1 MKINFKKALSV
12 FSPLV
17 FALKYLKREKKITAL
32 VLAVGGFTSALTLL
46 ISIFIGDAVN
56 RVLRS
61 GLSGLQYYVYLI
73 ILVSALAS
81 VSQFIVSY
89 GSQYLSQ
96 RYVYELREDVFRHM
110 VSKKFRFF
118 ENETSGNLLSR
129 CTMDIEATRNFV
141 LNLLSQLIPTILMII
156 IAFYFLLEL
165 NPFYSLF
172 FLVVIPVL
180 IYLGMTFQRK
190 QRVHWK
196 IIRDDYGVM
205 NERLQENITGQRV
218 VRGFL
223 GEEREISRFKDTTD
237 TYFQEYLTVAKLRG
251 VYNNLMPLLIS
262 VAATAVILYGGYSSI
277 IAVASVGS
285 LVAAVNIFNTMIS
298 PVSILGR
305 LIVWSENA
313 RAAID
318 RINEITTG
326 KDEEVFDA
334 AVKKEVRPPVAA
346 SAITFSRG
354 PRLILNGMSF
364 VIGKGEFVAIT
375 GSTGSG
381 KSTLISM
388 LPRFYDP
395 DSGEISFDGIRYD
408 GFSLPEIRGKIGVV
422 PQEISILSG
431 TLRENIGFGNG
442 EYRDEEIVEAA
453 RTAHICDFIDSL
465 PDRFETIVGER
476 GITLSG
482 GQKQR
487 IAIARAVLPRP
498 ELLIFDDATSSVDA
512 ETELGIFRSIRE
524 KLSGTSVII
533 ISLRETGLMFAD
545 RVLKVEDGKLKEVTE
560 VRKELLTI
568 TADSEKKGG
577 GWNAEDL

>member
-32 VLAVGGFTSALTLL
+32 VLAVGGFTSAFTLL

-172 FLVVIPVL
+172 FLVVVPVL

-223 GEEREISRFKDTTD
+223 GEEREIRRFRDTTD

-346 SAITFSRG
+346 SAISFSRG

-395 DSGEISFDGIRYD
+395 DSGEISFDGIRHD

-524 KLSGTSVII
+524 RLSGTSVII

-545 RVLKVEDGKLKEVTE
+545 RVLKVEDGRLKEVTE

-577 GWNAEDL
+577 GWDAEDL

>member
-1 MKINFKKALSV
+1 M
-12 FSPLV
+12 
-17 FALKYLKREKKITAL
+17 
-32 VLAVGGFTSALTLL
+32 GGFTSAFTLL

-56 RVLRS
+56 EVIRS
-61 GLSGLQYYVYLI
+61 GLAGVEYYVFLI
-73 ILVSALAS
+73 VLVSALAS
-81 VSQFIVSY
+81 VFQFVVSY

-96 RYVYELREDVFRHM
+96 RFAFELREDVFRHM
-110 VSKKFRFF
+110 VSKKFKFF
-118 ENETSGNLLSR
+118 ETETSGNLLSR

-141 LNLLSQLIPTILMII
+141 LNLLSMMIPTFLLIT

-172 FLVVIPVL
+172 FLVVVPVL
-180 IYLGMTFQRK
+180 VYLGMAFQRK
-190 QRVHWK
+190 QRLHWRK
-196 IIRDDYGVM
+196 IRDEYGVM

-218 VRGFL
+218 VRSFL
-223 GEEREISRFKDTTD
+223 GEDREINRFKDTTN
-237 TYFQEYLTVAKLRG
+237 TYFQEYLYVGKLRG

-262 VAATAVILYGGYSSI
+262 VAATAVIVYGGYNNIISI
-277 IAVASVGS
+277 TSVGS
-285 LVAAVNIFNTMIS
+285 LVAAVNIFNTMLS

-318 RINEITTG
+318 RIGDIIAG
-326 KDEEVFDA
+326 KDEEAFDA
-334 AVKKEVRPPVAA
+334 SIENDVKPPVAA
-346 SAITFSRG
+346 SAVNFSRG
-354 PRLILNGMSF
+354 KRVILDNLNF
-364 VIGKGEFVAIT
+364 DIGKGEFVAIT

-388 LPRFYDP
+388 LPRFYDL
-395 DSGEISFDGIRYD
+395 DSGTISFDAISYD
-408 GFSLPEIRGKIGVV
+408 SFSLPEIRGRIGVV
-422 PQEISILSG
+422 PQEVSILSG
-431 TLRENIGFGNG
+431 TLRENIAFGNG
-442 EYRDEEIVEAA
+442 EYTDGQIAEAA
-453 RTAHICDFIDSL
+453 GIAHIDDFIESL
-465 PDRFETIVGER
+465 PDGYETMVGER

-524 KLSGTSVII
+524 KLRGTSVII
-533 ISLRETGLMFAD
+533 ISLRETGLLFAD
-545 RVLKVEDGKLKEVTE
+545 RVLRVEEGKLKQVSD

-568 TADSEKKGG
+568 IADSEKKGG
-577 GWNAEDL
+577 GRDAQNV